1 MDAKKCYMKKIIFL
15 LSCLFIP
22 GMMMAQEADRIM
34 KAASEQF
41 KKNKSVESNY
51 TVTYIEGDKKRS
63 ATGGIIMQ
71 KNKFVNLIEGTKTWY
86 NGKTMWTY
94 VKENDEV
101 TITEPEGNE
110 MMTNNPYY
118 FINSYSKEYNAVL
131 ISSAGKLY
139 ELKLTPKKN
148 GDDVKHVTLKLLKT
162 SYQPVSLNIVMKN
175 SQMEIVLNS
184 YKTKNSF
191 KSSSFT
197 FDKTKYP
204 DAEIID
210 LR

>member
-1 MDAKKCYMKKIIFL
+1 MCYMKKIILL

-34 KAASEQF
+34 KAASAQF

-51 TVTYIEGDKKRS
+51 TVFYTEGAKKRS

-71 KNKFVNLIEGTKTWY
+71 KNKYVNLIEGTKTWF

-101 TITEPEGNE
+101 TVTEPESNE
-110 MMTNNPYY
+110 MMTNNPYF
-118 FINSYSKEYNAVL
+118 FINSYSKDYNAALV
-131 ISSAGKLY
+131 SSAGKVY
-139 ELKLTPKKN
+139 ELKLTPKKTN
-148 GDDVKHVTLKLLKT
+148 EYVKYVTLKLLKT
-162 SYQPVSLNIVMKN
+162 SYQPVSLSIIMNN
-175 SQMEIVLNS
+175 SQMDIVLNS
-184 YKTKNSF
+184 YKTNNSY
-191 KSSSFT
+191 KSSSFA
-197 FDKTKYP
+197 FDKTRYP
-204 DAEIID
+204 DVEIID